1 MKEGARGM
9 PASEECERKDRLRPM
24 RVAHRS
30 QSELFASK
38 LRVAAFRSC
47 DIDMPYSARNFPVAS
62 RYSILLLIIS
72 PLVWER
78 AKVVW
83 EMGLSFFR

>member
-1 MKEGARGM
+1 M

-38 LRVAAFRSC
+38 LRVPVLRH
-47 DIDMPYSARNFPVAS
+47 MPFTKKSNPGSARPRRNEAGGSWYAADAGRPTVAS
-62 RYSILLLIIS
+62 AVLYGTQTYDL
-72 PLVWER
+72 
-78 AKVVW
+78 
-83 EMGLSFFR
+83 